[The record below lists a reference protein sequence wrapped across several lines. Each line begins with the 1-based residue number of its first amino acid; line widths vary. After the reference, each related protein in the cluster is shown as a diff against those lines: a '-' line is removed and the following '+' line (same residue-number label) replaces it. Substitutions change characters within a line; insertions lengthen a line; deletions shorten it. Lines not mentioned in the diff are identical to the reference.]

1 MKRILLTVASLI
13 AFGAMTYAQC
23 DKKFSLSSSKTEYL
37 NEKMELQRSVDEAV
51 VITID
56 KTTITIDIDN
66 ADEKRMTG
74 TVTPVSCQWKT
85 PFGDG
90 KMVLKADIKDQRGDT
105 KSTTIT
111 IEGKDGKV
119 TFLLELNDE
128 KDKKIRLAAD
138 KFAEQ
143 K

>member
-56 KTTITIDIDN
+56 KTTITIEIDN

-85 PFGDG
+85 PFADG
-90 KMVLKADIKDQRGDT
+90 KTVLKADIKDQRGDT